1 MSKKKQEIT
10 IQSDNQPDE
19 TQIFER
25 VAEIIETR
33 KSRAG
38 AYANREVTLMY
49 WDVGHYINSVV
60 LDDGRAEYGKKILP
74 ELAAKLIAKYGNSF
88 SERNLYRMML
98 FAERF
103 ADTTILPTLSAK
115 LSWSHII
122 ELLPLKS
129 KKAQLYY
136 AQDVAE
142 RNLGVRELRRQISRK
157 AFERGEIVNTGL
169 SVDSSK

>member
-1 MSKKKQEIT
+1 MAKKKNEIVVHSE
-10 IQSDNQPDE
+10 IQLDE
-19 TQIFER
+19 SLIYEK
-25 VAEIIETR
+25 VVNIIETR
-33 KSRAG
+33 KTNAG

-49 WDVGHYINSVV
+49 WEVGHYINVNV
-60 LDDGRAEYGKKILP
+60 LGDGRAEYGKKILP
-74 ELAAKLIAKYGNSF
+74 A
-88 SERNLYRMML
+88 
-98 FAERF
+98 
-103 ADTTILPTLSAK
+103 LSAK

-122 ELLPLKS
+122 ELLPLKT
-129 KKAQLYY
+129 KEAQLYY